1 MDGVGSESEWKT
13 VYARYKVNPW
23 DVIFFFLGF
32 LLFCLLVWRECED
45 YHWKQS
51 NCQVF

>member
-23 DVIFFFLGF
+23 DVIFFFLEKG
-32 LLFCLLVWRECED
+32 ED
-45 YHWKQS
+45 FYYF
-51 NCQVF
+51 VY